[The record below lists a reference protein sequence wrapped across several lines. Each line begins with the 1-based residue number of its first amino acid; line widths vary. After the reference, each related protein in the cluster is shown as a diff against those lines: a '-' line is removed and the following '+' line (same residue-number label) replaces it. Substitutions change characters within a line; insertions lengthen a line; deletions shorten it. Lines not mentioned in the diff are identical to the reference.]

1 MGAILRI
8 RGPLTLS
15 IDEVHSCDGT
25 IGLGK
30 DIQLAVSTQ
39 VNLEVCFK
47 PPVQYVMQILVN
59 KLTTWCATIVVVKR
73 VNKLTT
79 WCATIV
85 VVKRV
90 NKLTTWCA
98 TIVVVKR
105 VNKLTTWCATIVV
118 VKRAVCGMI
127 AFLLN
132 VLGCL

>member
-1 MGAILRI
+1 MKDVILRI
-8 RGPLTLS
+8 RGPLMLS
-15 IDEVHSCDGT
+15 IDEVHSCDVT

-30 DIQLAVSTQ
+30 DIQVAVRTQ
-39 VNLEVCFK
+39 VNLEVFFK

-98 TIVVVKR
+98 TVVVVVVK
-105 VNKLTTWCATIVV
+105 I
-118 VKRAVCGMI
+118 AVCGMI